1 MVIEK
6 QFINAERFLE
16 LVEQPQYEDRIVE
29 LVEGELVEMSRPN
42 GQHGEITMQLG
53 VKIANHVYKH
63 DLGRVTAAETGFI
76 LARDPDGKDTVR
88 GLDIAFISANRT
100 PYPLPSKVVDVTPDL
115 AVEVVSP
122 SNHAADIHLKVM
134 QLLNA
139 GTSLVWIV
147 YPDSK
152 TVTVHTTSGAT
163 TFTRTIHLPAA
174 KSCRDFRSGL
184 ATYFPPD
191 VWQVCPAVKAARYA
205 LS

>member
-42 GQHGEITMQLG
+42 GQHGEITMLLG

-63 DLGRVTAAETGFI
+63 DLGRVTAAETGFV
-76 LARDPDGKDTVR
+76 LARDLDGKDTVR
-88 GLDIAFISANRT
+88 GLDIAFISAKRT

-122 SNHAADIHLKVM
+122 SNHASDIHLKVM

-152 TVTVHTTSGAT
+152 TVTVHTTLGAT
-163 TFTRTIHLPAA
+163 TYHENDILAGGEVLPGFQI
-174 KSCRDFRSGL
+174 RVGDL
-184 ATYFPPD
+184 FPT
-191 VWQVCPAVKAARYA
+191 
-205 LS
+205 